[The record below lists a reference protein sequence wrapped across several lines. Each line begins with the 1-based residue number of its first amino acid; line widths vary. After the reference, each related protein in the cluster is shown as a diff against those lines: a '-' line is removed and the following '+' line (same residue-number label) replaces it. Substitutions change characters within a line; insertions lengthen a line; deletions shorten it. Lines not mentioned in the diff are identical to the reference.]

1 MIKEVVKEMGTIII
15 TAVIILI
22 CIVAAVSFLIGTM
35 F

>member
-1 MIKEVVKEMGTIII
+1 MINEVIKKIGTIVI
-15 TAVIILI
+15 TAVCILI